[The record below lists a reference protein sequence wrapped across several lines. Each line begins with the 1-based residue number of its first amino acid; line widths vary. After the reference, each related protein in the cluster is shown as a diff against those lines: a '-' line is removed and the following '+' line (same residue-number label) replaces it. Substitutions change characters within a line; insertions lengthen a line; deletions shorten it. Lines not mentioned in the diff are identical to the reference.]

1 MFKLLFSSRAA
12 RQLQLLRSSAYRGC
26 GLLSGFSIG
35 RHFLLDWLLP
45 LQIESGAELEQLYPE
60 LLNTDPE
67 CLGGV
72 FFCNRRPFQSSCLA
86 GELVLVIGKKQ
97 VSAYS
102 PEISGRSRQKTPLEI
117 EIPGKDG
124 YW

>member
-1 MFKLLFSSRAA
+1 MLKVVFSSRAA
-12 RQLQLLRSSAYRGC
+12 RQLQLLRAASYRGC
-26 GLLSGFSIG
+26 GLLSGFSVG
-35 RHFLLDWLLP
+35 RHFLLEWLLP
-45 LQIESGAELEQLYPE
+45 LQIDSGADLEQLYPQ
-60 LLNTDPE
+60 LMSADPE

-97 VSAYS
+97 LSAYS
-102 PEISGRSRQKTPLEI
+102 PVINGRRRQKKPLEI